1 MRCNADS
8 LFLFYLVMY
17 SMHWSI
23 SAALIPWA
31 FNHSMSRDINRFILM
46 LPRSLLPVCNRFLI
60 TVLLYHGLSYLSIG
74 KSRFFVIFL
83 FFFVRRAVGD
93 PRAAISCR
101 PDACARASGSPP
113 RGAGTGGGYA
123 AGASGGGSPF
133 CTRKNKKNN
142 YEKRLTSSRNY
153 DIMLS

>member
-1 MRCNADS
+1 MRASADS
-8 LFLFYLVMY
+8 LFLFYFVMY
-17 SMHWSI
+17 SIHWSI

-31 FNHSMSRDINRFILM
+31 FKHSMSRDINRFILM

-60 TVLLYHGLSYLSIG
+60 TVLLYHDLSYLSIG

-83 FFFVRRAVGD
+83 FFLRGVPLAIPRGDLLPSGRRAVRAPGSRRAAWVPVGD
-93 PRAAISCR
+93 MPREPRAGLAPSA
-101 PDACARASGSPP
+101 PAK
-113 RGAGTGGGYA
+113 T
-123 AGASGGGSPF
+123 
-133 CTRKNKKNN
+133 KKNN